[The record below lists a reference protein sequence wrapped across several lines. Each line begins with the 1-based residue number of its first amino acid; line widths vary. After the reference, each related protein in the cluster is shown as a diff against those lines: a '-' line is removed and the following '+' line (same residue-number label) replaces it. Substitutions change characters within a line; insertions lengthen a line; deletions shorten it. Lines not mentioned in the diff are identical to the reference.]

1 MTAARC
7 IVETPRDARS
17 PGVPP
22 VHLGFV
28 PGTLTMRRE
37 AIGALI
43 VSDDELLPGSGVEAE
58 AVGVLRTARGGD
70 RLVCVQPGS
79 ELSADLRAQIERL
92 YADEGAAEWLPA
104 MEAEILLGSGRV
116 RFATAT
122 IGPES

>member
-1 MTAARC
+1 MTAVRC

-37 AIGALI
+37 PVGALI
-43 VSDDELLPGSGVEAE
+43 VSDEELLPGSGVEAE
-58 AVGVLRTARGGD
+58 EVGVLRTARGGD
-70 RLVCVQPGS
+70 RLVCAQPGS
-79 ELSADLRAQIERL
+79 ELSPDLRAEVERL

-104 MEAEILLGSGRV
+104 LEAEILVSSGRI
-116 RFATAT
+116 RFTAAT
-122 IGPES
+122 IGPEG